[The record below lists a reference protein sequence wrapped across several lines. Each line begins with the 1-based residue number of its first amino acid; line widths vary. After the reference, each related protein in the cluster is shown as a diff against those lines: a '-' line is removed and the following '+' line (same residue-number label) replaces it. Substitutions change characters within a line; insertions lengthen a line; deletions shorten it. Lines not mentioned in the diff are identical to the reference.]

1 MQVSGQ
7 MRNVKIYYK
16 VNARKVVQVSGQM
29 QKVLS
34 DGIELKKKSSYQV

>member
-29 QKVLS
+29 NNVIISHK
-34 DGIELKKKSSYQV
+34 IKSTKAK